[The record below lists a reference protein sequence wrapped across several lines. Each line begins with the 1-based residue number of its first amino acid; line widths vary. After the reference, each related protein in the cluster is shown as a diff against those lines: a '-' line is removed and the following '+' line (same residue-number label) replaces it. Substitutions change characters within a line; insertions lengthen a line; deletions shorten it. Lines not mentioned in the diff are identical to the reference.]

1 MRPLR
6 PGVRHLNMTIRDDLN
21 IAIKE
26 VGIKGFTFI
35 RLTKYE
41 AVLNRIAERF
51 LAHGRLSLNYIWL
64 WEHFQNPKVL
74 STEKQTTSFLKD
86 CLLLKE
92 RYWFVAS
99 EEDGKY
105 WVAESTGKAIIQVIE
120 EMYPFE
126 YYIAQHDFKWL
137 LCENHHGVF
146 IKTESA

>member
-1 MRPLR
+1 
-6 PGVRHLNMTIRDDLN
+6 MTIRDDLN

-26 VGIKGFTFI
+26 KKIGGLTFI

-51 LAHGRLSLNYIWL
+51 LAHGRLSLNYVWL
-64 WEHFQNPKVL
+64 WEHFQNPMVV
-74 STEKQTTSFLKD
+74 STEKQTTSFLTD
-86 CLLLKE
+86 CLLLNE

-105 WVAESTGKAIIQVIE
+105 WVAESTGKAIIQVVE

-126 YYIAQHDFKWL
+126 YYIAQRDFKWL